1 MLKATFHQIFIK
13 FSTDH
18 EFRSKVEDIEDDKK
32 KEFEDSLNKFL
43 APYKKN
49 AEKTGYLFGNS
60 ITLADIVMIMKCTM
74 AR

>member
-1 MLKATFHQIFIK
+1 MKLHRYKIF
-13 FSTDH
+13 
-18 EFRSKVEDIEDDKK
+18 SKVEDIDDDKK

-60 ITLADIVMIMKCTM
+60 ITLADIAMIMKCTM
-74 AR
+74 VR

>member
-1 MLKATFHQIFIK
+1 MNF
-13 FSTDH
+13 
-18 EFRSKVEDIEDDKK
+18 SKVEDIDDDKK

>member
-1 MLKATFHQIFIK
+1 MKLYRFVIF
-13 FSTDH
+13 
-18 EFRSKVEDIEDDKK
+18 SKVEDIGDDKK

-60 ITLADIVMIMKCTM
+60 ITLADIAMIMKCTM